1 MLRFGEREIAKETFY
16 AVKQLKKIW
25 DTNVDEIFITKL
37 VEIKNNSEY
46 LIAYS
51 DKAIRPLVLRMPK
64 MCGYI
69 NTFKA

>member
-25 DTNVDEIFITKL
+25 DANVDEIFITKL

-46 LIAYS
+46 LIGYS

-69 NTFKA
+69 NTVKA